1 MQIREL
7 FEHED
12 AHAEQLARSLMLFNQ
27 QVRGYDFVSL
37 RLGAFKDA
45 QLQGGL
51 LGASGWD
58 WLHIDVLFVAPEQRR
73 RGVGRQLVSAALQQ
87 AKQRGCLGAYL
98 DTFDFQAKGFYQKLG
113 FEVFAELADFPR
125 GHTRFWLRL
134 NF

>member
-1 MQIREL
+1 
-7 FEHED
+7 
-12 AHAEQLARSLMLFNQ
+12 
-27 QVRGYDFVSL
+27 
-37 RLGAFKDA
+37 
-45 QLQGGL
+45 L